1 MKQEYNLGVFLKSRY
16 IEDKRLLNSSY
27 ILKQVK
33 NRIVYN
39 IWKIKREKQKRRE
52 GGEDERKEILNI
64 RIKEKERREKGK

>member
-16 IEDKRLLNSSY
+16 IDDKRLLNSSY

-39 IWKIKREKQKRRE
+39 IWKIKREKQKRR